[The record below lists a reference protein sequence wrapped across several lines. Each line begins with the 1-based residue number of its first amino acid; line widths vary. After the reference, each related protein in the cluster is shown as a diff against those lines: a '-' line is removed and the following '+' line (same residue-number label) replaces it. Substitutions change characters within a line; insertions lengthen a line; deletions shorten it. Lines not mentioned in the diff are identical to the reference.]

1 MRFSETHSECVSE
14 VVPPTRPPTEPT
26 RLLQH
31 LEDKV
36 IQRGKSVLF
45 ECKVNHDP
53 TLVPTTI
60 WLRDND
66 ELPDDER

>member
-1 MRFSETHSECVSE
+1 MSVKAKAPLL
-14 VVPPTRPPTEPT
+14 PPPEPT
-26 RLLQH
+26 RLLTP

-36 IQRGKSVLF
+36 IQRGKSAVF
-45 ECKVNHDP
+45 ECKVKHDA

-66 ELPDDER
+66 ELPDDDR

>member
-1 MRFSETHSECVSE
+1 MKAKPLF
-14 VVPPTRPPTEPT
+14 PPAEPT
-26 RLLQH
+26 RLLKH

-36 IQRGKSVLF
+36 IQRGKSVVF
-45 ECKVNHDP
+45 ECKVKHDS

-60 WLRDND
+60 WLRDDD